1 MDEENRNNFEPE
13 KEPEEK
19 NYNFFLDEPRISP
32 VKAAFLGLVGV
43 FVLFQFGGGLLTV
56 AIFGFDLKNVDMNA
70 MRLLTV
76 GGQMLFILLP
86 ALLLSKLVYEDVT
99 RVIRFYKPQI
109 IPVIMFSVGLII
121 LTPLLQS
128 YLYIQNHFIEL
139 AANSIPFINDVKQLL
154 DQLDKLL
161 SETYS
166 ELMSVNS
173 FAEASFVIFVVTVV
187 PAICEETFFRGFV
200 MRSFEYKLKPFW
212 AAAITGFFF
221 ALYHFNPYG
230 LLPLMALGIYF
241 GFAAYTTNSIFV
253 PMILHFLNN
262 LIAVSAY
269 MIFGSEDIME
279 SSVSASEGVSEYV
292 IAFVTLSILFA
303 LLIFG
308 IKKYYNAIQNKKG
321 DEDDLSEM

>member
-32 VKAAFLGLVGV
+32 VKAAFLGLAGV
-43 FVLFQFGGGLLTV
+43 FILFQFGGGLLTI
-56 AIFGFDLKNVDMNA
+56 AIFGLDLKNVNMNA

-99 RVIRFYKPQI
+99 RVIRFYKPKI
-109 IPVIMFSVGLII
+109 IPVILFSVGLII

-128 YLYIQNHFIEL
+128 YLYIQNYFVDI
-139 AANSIPFINDVKQLL
+139 AANSIPFVHEAKQLL

-173 FAEASFVIFVVTVV
+173 FWDASFVIFVVTVV
-187 PAICEETFFRGFV
+187 PAVCEETFFRGFV

-212 AAAITGFFF
+212 AATITGLFF

-269 MIFGSEDIME
+269 MIFGSEDILE
-279 SSVSASEGVSEYV
+279 SNVAASDGVSEFAV
-292 IAFVTLSILFA
+292 AFIGLSILFT

-308 IKKYYNAIQNKKG
+308 IKKYYNAIQNKNG
-321 DEDDLSEM
+321 DENDLSEM

>member
-128 YLYIQNHFIEL
+128 YLYMIL
-139 AANSIPFINDVKQLL
+139 IN
-154 DQLDKLL
+154 
-161 SETYS
+161 
-166 ELMSVNS
+166 N
-173 FAEASFVIFVVTVV
+173 FAKIL
-187 PAICEETFFRGFV
+187 R
-200 MRSFEYKLKPFW
+200 
-212 AAAITGFFF
+212 
-221 ALYHFNPYG
+221 
-230 LLPLMALGIYF
+230 
-241 GFAAYTTNSIFV
+241 SIFS
-253 PMILHFLNN
+253 IQCSH
-262 LIAVSAY
+262 
-269 MIFGSEDIME
+269 IFIIS
-279 SSVSASEGVSEYV
+279 
-292 IAFVTLSILFA
+292 LF
-303 LLIFG
+303 
-308 IKKYYNAIQNKKG
+308 YHQ
-321 DEDDLSEM
+321 S

>member
-32 VKAAFLGLVGV
+32 VKAAFLGLASV
-43 FVLFQFGGGLLTV
+43 FILFQFGGGLLTI
-56 AIFGFDLKNVDMNA
+56 AIFGLDLKNVNMNA

-99 RVIRFYKPQI
+99 RVIRFYKPKI
-109 IPVIMFSVGLII
+109 IPVILFSVGLII

-128 YLYIQNHFIEL
+128 YLYIQNYFVDI
-139 AANSIPFINDVKQLL
+139 AANSIPFVHEAKQLL

-173 FAEASFVIFVVTVV
+173 FWEASFVIFVVTVV
-187 PAICEETFFRGFV
+187 PAVCEETFFRGFV

-212 AAAITGFFF
+212 AAAITGLFF

-269 MIFGSEDIME
+269 MIFGSEDILE
-279 SSVSASEGVSEYV
+279 SNVAASDGVSEFAV
-292 IAFVTLSILFA
+292 AFIGLSILFT

-308 IKKYYNAIQNKKG
+308 IKKYYNVIQNKNG
-321 DEDDLSEM
+321 DENDLSEM